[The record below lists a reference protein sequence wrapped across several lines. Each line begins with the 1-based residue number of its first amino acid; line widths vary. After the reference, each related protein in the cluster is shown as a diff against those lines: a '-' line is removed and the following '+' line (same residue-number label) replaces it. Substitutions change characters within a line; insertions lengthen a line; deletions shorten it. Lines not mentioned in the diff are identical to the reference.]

1 MSADFLNIFSS
12 AEEICFQKRNRTEKT
27 EDIVDPDSY
36 RDAILR
42 VLGCYGQ
49 V

>member
-1 MSADFLNIFSS
+1 MSAYFLNIFSP
-12 AEEICFQKRNRTEKT
+12 AKETCFPKLNRTEKT

-42 VLGCYGQ
+42 VLGCWAQ
-49 V
+49 A